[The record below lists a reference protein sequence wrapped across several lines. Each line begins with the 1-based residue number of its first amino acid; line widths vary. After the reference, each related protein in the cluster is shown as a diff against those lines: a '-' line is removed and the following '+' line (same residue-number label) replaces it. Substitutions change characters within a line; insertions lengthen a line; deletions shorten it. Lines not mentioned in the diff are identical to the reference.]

1 MRFEKTLL
9 VGGKATMD
17 ERERRVA
24 AEDHASLAPHAVVE
38 RQGEAFHPDDRSHAK
53 RDAKEEDAQARQPAP
68 QVAQG
73 EAQDRRAARPCNESS
88 RRRVH
93 GDSLLPPGEGGGD
106 SLLPPGEGGGRSPSD
121 EGVASKPS
129 ARFTREPSPPTP
141 LPLERG

>member
-9 VGGKATMD
+9 VNRKATMD

-38 RQGEAFHPDDRSHAK
+38 REGETFHANDRRHAK
-53 RDAKEEDAQARQPAP
+53 RDAEKKDAQTRQSAA

-73 EAQDRRAARPCNESS
+73 KAQGRRAARPCNESS

-93 GDSLLPPGEGGGD
+93 SLLPRGEGGG
-106 SLLPPGEGGGRSPSD
+106 P
-121 EGVASKPS
+121 
-129 ARFTREPSPPTP
+129 
-141 LPLERG
+141 

>member
-24 AEDHASLAPHAVVE
+24 AEDHASFAPHAVIE
-38 RQGEAFHPDDRSHAK
+38 RQGKAFHANDRRHAK
-53 RDAKEEDAQARQPAP
+53 RDGEKKNAQAGKTAA

-73 EAQDRRAARPCNESS
+73 EAQRRRAARPCNESC

-93 GDSLLPPGEGGGD
+93 KLLLPRGEGGR
-106 SLLPPGEGGGRSPSD
+106 RSRSD

-129 ARFTREPSPPTP
+129 ACFAREPSPPTP
-141 LPLERG
+141 LPLE